1 MLLLADFGKL
11 VDEPPVEAV
20 SSERRVVMTRLGLEV
35 DVARPA
41 AGDVLDGEGVPA
53 KSVREGFV
61 RVGRC
66 VELFERLASLQKRYR
81 NLLLKPL
88 HLS

>member
-1 MLLLADFGKL
+1 
-11 VDEPPVEAV
+11 
-20 SSERRVVMTRLGLEV
+20 MTRLGLEV

-66 VELFERLASLQKRYR
+66 VELFG
-81 NLLLKPL
+81 LLVEGVEVILVVFV
-88 HLS
+88 